1 MILFPAIDM
10 YQGQAVRLTKGDY
23 AQMTVYNP
31 DPLQQAQCFEKAGAQ
46 WLHMVDLE
54 GAKDGTTPNFSVVEE
69 VCEKTSLQ
77 VQIGGGIRSI
87 ETIERYRNA
96 GVQRVI
102 LGTKA
107 VTDPQFLAQ
116 ACKRFGDAIAVGV
129 DIKDGAIAIHGW
141 KETASMPVG
150 DFFAQL
156 CELGVKTVICTD
168 ISKDGMMGGS
178 NLELYRGLSRRF
190 ALQLIASGG
199 VSSISE
205 LKELNK
211 MGLYGAILGKALY
224 TGAIDLAQ
232 ALREVK

>member
-1 MILFPAIDM
+1 MILFPAIDL

-31 DPLQQAQCFEKAGAQ
+31 DPLKQAQRFEGAGAQ

-54 GAKDGTTPNFSVVEE
+54 GAKDGTTPNFSVVAA

-129 DIKDGAIAIHGW
+129 DIKEGAIAIHGW
-141 KETASMPVG
+141 KETAAQSVES
-150 DFFAQL
+150 FFAQL

-168 ISKDGMMGGS
+168 ISKDGMLGGS
-178 NLELYRGLSRRF
+178 NLELYRSLSARF
-190 ALQLIASGG
+190 PLQLIASGG
-199 VSSISE
+199 VSSIAE
-205 LKELNK
+205 LKELNN
-211 MGLYGAILGKALY
+211 MGLHGAILGKALY

-232 ALREVK
+232 ALQEVE

>member
-1 MILFPAIDM
+1 MILFPAIDL

-31 DPLQQAQCFEKAGAQ
+31 DPLQQAQQFAAAGAQ

-54 GAKDGTTPNFSVVEE
+54 GAKDGTTPNFSVVEA
-69 VCEKTSLQ
+69 VCKTTSLR

-116 ACKRFGDAIAVGV
+116 ACERFEDAVAVGV
-129 DIKDGAIAIHGW
+129 DIKEGAIAIHGW
-141 KETASMPVG
+141 KETASQSVE

-168 ISKDGMMGGS
+168 ISKDGMLGGS
-178 NLELYRGLSRRF
+178 NLELYRSLSTRF
-190 ALQLIASGG
+190 PLQLIASGG
-199 VSSISE
+199 VSSINE
-205 LKELNK
+205 LKELGI
-211 MGLYGAILGKALY
+211 MGLHGAILGKALY